1 MEEPMKP
8 LSHSLEE
15 LAARVKV
22 LEDSATATFEAD
34 RTKLEDRR
42 HAIDDAIK
50 IDVSEFDSAVREA
63 AQAGRTWWNDTKT
76 SMKRPL
82 DEVRAR
88 VEKRQS
94 EHELHR
100 ALRAADAAEQDAAVA
115 IEVADYFLNVAE
127 YAIIDAALAR
137 MAADDLATDQAPTVG
152 ATP

>member
-1 MEEPMKP
+1 MKP
-8 LSHSLEE
+8 LSQSLQD

-22 LEDSATATFEAD
+22 LEDSATATFQAD
-34 RTKLEDRR
+34 RAELEKRR
-42 HAIDDAIK
+42 HEIDDAIK
-50 IDVSEFDSAVREA
+50 AEVGEFDSAVRDA

-88 VEKRQS
+88 VENRKS

-100 ALRAADAAEQDAAVA
+100 ALRAADAAEEDAAAA
-115 IEVADYFLNVAE
+115 IEVADYFLDVAE

-137 MAADDLATDQAPTVG
+137 MAADDLAVEPAPAVG
-152 ATP
+152 APS